1 MSDDGWLAE
10 RRGEAE
16 YPDNAGSGDVHPTEV
31 ELELPDSPRRRQ
43 AGSAHVS
50 ISPDIDVCLRALGHR
65 LIDEANHVRDQIYRD
80 RGNEMDAIRRQTF
93 QLTRFDPAAVAWAD
107 FEFQL
112 QRLRRGL
119 VPEGFADGPGWN
131 ILLDLFVQSANG
143 RKVSVSDACIASL
156 APPTTALRYIGMLDQ
171 ADLIRRAPDPMDRRR
186 VFIALTESA
195 QVLVRRYLVRAT
207 RSCPLRDIGASVR
220 QDNVAS
226 STRM

>member
-1 MSDDGWLAE
+1 MSDDGWTA
-10 RRGEAE
+10 RRLEEAE
-16 YPDNAGSGDVHPTEV
+16 HPDDTDLGDAHSATA
-31 ELELPDSPRRRQ
+31 ELELPDFPRRRQ
-43 AGSAHVS
+43 TGSARVS
-50 ISPDIDVCLRALGHR
+50 ISPDIDVCLRTLGYR
-65 LIDEANHVRDQIYRD
+65 LIDEANRVRDQVYRD

-112 QRLRRGL
+112 QRLRREL
-119 VPEGFADGPGWN
+119 FTECFADGTGWN

-171 ADLIRRAPDPMDRRR
+171 AGLARREPDPMDRRR

-226 STRM
+226 SNRM